1 MECVVDALIKDQA
14 FESKDDPSE
23 MDGAAV
29 VNEQCAP
36 ASETQDDVS
45 RKEAF
50 VVLPAPH
57 RVSA

>member
-1 MECVVDALIKDQA
+1 VDALIEEQA
-14 FESKDDPSE
+14 FEFKDDPSE
-23 MDGAAV
+23 MDGAEV

-50 VVLPAPH
+50 VVLPVPH

>member
-1 MECVVDALIKDQA
+1 MDALIQEQA
-14 FESKDDPSE
+14 FGSKDDPPE

-36 ASETQDDVS
+36 ASEAQDDVS
-45 RKEAF
+45 SKEAF
-50 VVLPAPH
+50 VVLPVPH

>member
-1 MECVVDALIKDQA
+1 MERVVDALIKEQA

-23 MDGAAV
+23 MDAAAV
-29 VNEQCAP
+29 VNEQCAR

-45 RKEAF
+45 GKEAF
-50 VVLPAPH
+50 VVLPVPH